1 MKKKDK
7 VIKNLPLPSNEKE
20 RLKALIGYNILD
32 TLPESELDSITKLAS
47 TICKTPIALISLIDE
62 NRQWFKSKIGLDVK
76 ETPRDISFCQYA
88 IMEDAVYEVRDA
100 ANNKLFANNP
110 LVTHEPKI
118 RFYAGAPLIDPEG
131 NNLGTLCVIDTVP
144 GQLSDEQKESLQLL
158 ANAIVAHVRLQ
169 KNNKELKESKRVL
182 KSFFDVSPD
191 FMCTASPEG
200 FFLNINQ
207 SFTRKLGYSKEEL
220 INKSYFH
227 FIHPDDFQ
235 NTLNELKRHRI
246 GESTIE
252 FENRYRKKDGS
263 YIWISWNTSPD
274 KVNGLIYATA
284 RDVTEQKNAQV
295 IIRKSEESLNRA
307 QIIAKIGSWE
317 FNLNTFDLEWSKE
330 HYNIFELDYLPSDKL
345 YEAYKSKIHPDDIS
359 KLDFLVKTS
368 IENGKGFTYEH
379 RVLCTNGSIKYVI
392 GIGESS
398 LDENGKPM
406 ILRGTVQD
414 ITERKLAEEKSKENE
429 ESLNTA
435 QQISKTGSWE
445 FNLENYDLK
454 WSKELY
460 RIFEMEEAP
469 ADCLFEMC
477 RKKIYPE
484 DIPVLDHAIDFAIQS
499 GEAMNLEHR
508 IISNDGSIKHLLG
521 IGKVYKDVN
530 GKAILLRGTVQDVT
544 ESKRIEREIIRAK
557 ELAEQAVLAKN
568 SFLANM
574 SHEIRTP
581 MNAIIGF
588 TDLLSQTMLDT
599 VQNEFVESVKIAGDN
614 LLSIINDILDF
625 SKIESGKMTIENQP
639 FRIRE
644 TLKQVHKLLK
654 VKADEK
660 KLEFNLIM
668 DTSIPEVVCGDYVRL
683 SQVMINLV
691 GNSIKFTES
700 GSIIIHVKNLGEIDS
715 IFSLGFSVKD
725 TGIGIP
731 QEKHDSIFE
740 RFTQVNN
747 DTHRKYG
754 GTGLGLSI
762 SKSLVELMGGT
773 LSVQSDMNVGSEFSV
788 KLKFEKAG
796 EANLFIKSKET
807 AVKKFLGKSSVLVFE
822 DNILNQRLVKNVL
835 NNFGFEVTL
844 ATTGK
849 DGIELLMKRS
859 YDIILMDLQMPDKDG
874 YMVTDAIR
882 NDLKI
887 NTPIIAMTAHS
898 MSGEREKCLSYGMND
913 YLSKPFKQNELFQK
927 ISDLLFKMSE
937 LLEKTNAN
945 NEEQT
950 EEKSYNL
957 DYLKELSAGNVGFE
971 KEMIEI
977 FINKVSTD
985 IELLYLAI
993 KKKDYKSVKDQAHEL
1008 ISSLPIAGLTDVE
1021 PPLMEIEI
1029 DAGKKIINKETYLK
1043 FEIVK
1048 ARLNNCFPEL
1058 RKVLNEEYK

>member
-715 IFSLGFSVKD
+715 VFSLGFSVKD

-882 NDLKI
+882 SDLKI